1 MEGRNPRNA
10 DALYAQALGAGA
22 ITLRPM
28 AHQPFSDRSGT
39 IRDPFGHPYQPS
51 STPI

>member
-28 AHQPFSDRSGT
+28 AHQPF
-39 IRDPFGHPYQPS
+39 GHPYQPS